1 MAYITESLIRRN
13 LFGGR
18 NLSNCWMI
26 VYALSLRVEMTL
38 LVHLGKV
45 MSQNVIHLLPYR
57 HHCWLPSTRF
67 TKRNGVFGRY
77 KKWQRRPSRHIG
89 EMVSFNI
96 EVMPVNRGLFAW
108 RSLLISSWTDLY
120 LLHLFFIHLLD
131 TWPQASLLDRNLSEG
146 DLSLKAKLLFC
157 QSRSPRSPPPP
168 HCLPDLYLCIRISS

>member
-168 HCLPDLYLCIRISS
+168 LFTWLVSLHQN